1 MRWPRVSPPTPLVST
16 AVFAGWHYFAASHP
30 LLVYR
35 LVYLMMG
42 DATRLNARCK
52 PIGILGLMTTQR
64 EARSTDGRGGRGAR
78 QRILNTATDLFYRE
92 GINATGVERLAS
104 EASVSKRTLYQH
116 FPSKAAIVEEY
127 LRCIQQGVGDPIR
140 PGPDAANRTP
150 RERILALFETPSP
163 DGQMRG
169 CPFHNA
175 AVEASEVMPEIQDIV
190 HEHKRA
196 YIKGLI
202 KLARQAGAANPT
214 LLGNQLGLLYEGAA
228 ALSTSLDDPAP
239 WTHARKAATTLIDQ
253 AVG

>member
-1 MRWPRVSPPTPLVST
+1 M
-16 AVFAGWHYFAASHP
+16 
-30 LLVYR
+30 
-35 LVYLMMG
+35 
-42 DATRLNARCK
+42 
-52 PIGILGLMTTQR
+52 
-64 EARSTDGRGGRGAR
+64 
-78 QRILNTATDLFYRE
+78 
-92 GINATGVERLAS
+92 
-104 EASVSKRTLYQH
+104 SKRTLYQH
-116 FPSKAAIVEEY
+116 FLSKTAVVEEY

-140 PGPDAANRTP
+140 PGPDAANHTP
-150 RERILALFETPSP
+150 RERMLALFSTPSP

-175 AVEASEVMPEIQDIV
+175 AVEAAEAMPKIQDIV

-239 WTHARKAATTLIDQ
+239 WTHARKAATVLIDQ
-253 AVG
+253 AVS

>member
-1 MRWPRVSPPTPLVST
+1 M
-16 AVFAGWHYFAASHP
+16 
-30 LLVYR
+30 
-35 LVYLMMG
+35 
-42 DATRLNARCK
+42 N
-52 PIGILGLMTTQR
+52 TQR
-64 EARSTDGRGGRGAR
+64 EAQTATRRGGRGAR
-78 QRILNTATDLFYRE
+78 RRILDTATELFYHE

-116 FPSKAAIVEEY
+116 FLSKTAVVEEY

-163 DGQMRG
+163 GGPMRG

-175 AVEASEVMPEIQDIV
+175 AVEAADAMPEIQDIV
-190 HEHKRA
+190 HEHKRN
-196 YIKGLI
+196 YIKSLI
-202 KLARQAGAANPT
+202 KLARQAGAASPT
-214 LLGNQLGLLYEGAA
+214 LLGNQLALLYEGAA